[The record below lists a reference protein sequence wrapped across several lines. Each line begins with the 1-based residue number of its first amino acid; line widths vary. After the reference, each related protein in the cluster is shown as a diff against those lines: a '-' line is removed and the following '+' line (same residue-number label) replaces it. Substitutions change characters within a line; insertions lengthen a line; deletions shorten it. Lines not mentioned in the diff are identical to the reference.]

1 MATKNFNRDFF
12 NAILSNVDIMT
23 LPSGMTAGEM
33 REWATHQIDLLN
45 RKNVNKK
52 PTATQEAAAVSMES
66 VQAFLEA
73 HKGEC
78 FTCSDLMTEGLF
90 PADKQS
96 QYASRICNNLVNE
109 GNAEKGT
116 LKGKTVFMAVGTFDT
131 IEGIKPY
138 KVSK

>member
-12 NAILSNVDIMT
+12 NTILSNVDIMT
-23 LPSGMTAGEM
+23 LPAGMTAGEM

-45 RKNVNKK
+45 RKNVNNK
-52 PTATQEAAAVSMES
+52 PTATQEAATASMES

-73 HKGEC
+73 HKGKC

>member
-12 NAILSNVDIMT
+12 NAILSNVDAMT
-23 LPSGMTAGEM
+23 LPAGMTADEM

-52 PTATQEAAAVSMES
+52 PTATQEDAAVDMDNA
-66 VQAFLEA
+66 QAFLEA
-73 HKGEC
+73 HKCEC
-78 FTCSDLMTEGLF
+78 CACSDLMGERLF
-90 PADKQS
+90 PADEQG

-131 IEGIKPY
+131 IEGIKAY
-138 KVSK
+138 KASK

>member
-12 NAILSNVDIMT
+12 NAILSNVDAMT
-23 LPSGMTAGEM
+23 LPADMTASEM

-52 PTATQEAAAVSMES
+52 PTSTQEAAAAAMES
-66 VQAFLEA
+66 VQAFLKA
-73 HKGEC
+73 HKSEC
-78 FTCSDLMTEGLF
+78 FTCSDLMAEGLF

-131 IEGIKPY
+131 IEGIKAY
-138 KVSK
+138 KASK

>member
-1 MATKNFNRDFF
+1 M
-12 NAILSNVDIMT
+12 
-23 LPSGMTAGEM
+23 P
-33 REWATHQIDLLN
+33 
-45 RKNVNKK
+45 
-52 PTATQEAAAVSMES
+52 AAFAMEN

-78 FTCSDLMTEGLF
+78 FTCSDLMAEGLF

>member
-12 NAILSNVDIMT
+12 NAILSNVDAMT
-23 LPSGMTAGEM
+23 LPSGMTASEM

-52 PTATQEAAAVSMES
+52 PTATQEAAAASMES

-109 GNAEKGT
+109 GKVEKGT
-116 LKGKTVFMAVGTFDT
+116 LKGKTVFMAVGTFNN
-131 IEGIKPY
+131 IEGIKAY

>member
-1 MATKNFNRDFF
+1 
-12 NAILSNVDIMT
+12 
-23 LPSGMTAGEM
+23 
-33 REWATHQIDLLN
+33 
-45 RKNVNKK
+45 
-52 PTATQEAAAVSMES
+52 MES

-138 KVSK
+138 KVNK

>member
-1 MATKNFNRDFF
+1 MPCSNQLSYA
-12 NAILSNVDIMT
+12 AI
-23 LPSGMTAGEM
+23 PSEG
-33 REWATHQIDLLN
+33 RELG
-45 RKNVNKK
+45 RGRRRVNHSR
-52 PTATQEAAAVSMES
+52 ATQEAAAVSMEN

>member
-12 NAILSNVDIMT
+12 NAILSNVDAMT
-23 LPSGMTAGEM
+23 LPAGMTANEM
-33 REWATHQIDLLN
+33 R
-45 RKNVNKK
+45 
-52 PTATQEAAAVSMES
+52 
-66 VQAFLEA
+66 
-73 HKGEC
+73 EC
-78 FTCSDLMTEGLF
+78 FTCSDLMAEGLF